1 MGYAN
6 CASIGAAIQS
16 NSVFCIIGDGSVP
29 MNIQEFAWLKRYK
42 VKIIILDNQ
51 GYGIIR
57 QTQRAYY
64 SSKFYGSDFKN
75 NSSKLPNFNLK
86 KIIESYDI
94 KTRIVNKNQLNEKI
108 VNQFIKSKKSEA
120 IIIKVD
126 YSAEVKTYG

>member
-6 CASIGAAIQS
+6 CASIGAAIQ
-16 NSVFCIIGDGSVP
+16 NNNVYCVIGDGSVP

-57 QTQRAYY
+57 QTQKDYY
-64 SSKFYGSDFKN
+64 NSKFYGSDFKN
-75 NSSKLPNFNLK
+75 NSSKLPNFKLK

-94 KTRIVNKNQLNEKI
+94 KTRIFNKNQLNEKI
-108 VNQFIKSKKSEA
+108 VNNFIKSKKSEA

-126 YSAEVKTYG
+126 YSARVKTYN